1 MVLLIANLL
10 LLFTASTVFSQ
21 SPQKT
26 AQQPQDNARQEQLD
40 EATRLGQSVVSLYN
54 AGKYDEAQPI
64 AERVVKIREQVLDKD
79 DDRLLTAIFNLAAI
93 QLARG
98 RASDAKSLFEKVLHS
113 YERTGGI
120 DNVKLANVLD
130 QLAIAWYRLG
140 QPVETEH
147 AYERSLAIRQKAFGS
162 NHAEVARSL
171 RGLAEFYQF
180 EGDYKKAEPL
190 YQQLVELR
198 KRLGN
203 ASLISDAL
211 ERYACLLHKTNRSQ
225 EAEKLENEALGDN
238 SRPPSQLLSGG
249 VVNGK
254 ALHLAQPPYPAEARN
269 QHASGRVTVR
279 ILIDETGKVIRAC
292 AVEGQ
297 RALLKVS
304 ESAAYNSKFTPTRI
318 EDKPVKVN
326 GTIIYNFVAQ

>member
-1 MVLLIANLL
+1 M
-10 LLFTASTVFSQ
+10 FSQ
-21 SPQKT
+21 SPQET
-26 AQQPQDNARQEQLD
+26 AQQPQDNARQQQLD
-40 EATRLGQSVVSLYN
+40 EATRLSQSVVSLYN
-54 AGKYDEAQPI
+54 AGKYDEAQLI
-64 AERVVKIREQVLDKD
+64 AERVVRIREQLLDKD
-79 DDRLLTAIFNLAAI
+79 DDRLVTAIFNLAAL

-98 RASDAKSLFEKVLHS
+98 RTLEAKSLFEKVLHS

-120 DNVKLANVLD
+120 ENLKLANVLD

-147 AYERSLAIRQKAFGS
+147 AYERSLAIRQKAYGN

-171 RGLAEFYQF
+171 ESLAEFYQF
-180 EGDYKKAEPL
+180 QGDYKQAEPL

-211 ERYACLLHKTNRSQ
+211 ARYACLLHKTKRSQ
-225 EAEKLENEALGDN
+225 EAEKLETEALGDN
-238 SRPPSQLLSGG
+238 SRPPSQPLTGG

-254 ALHLAQPPYPAEARN
+254 ALHLAQPPYPVEARN
-269 QHASGRVTVR
+269 QHASGKVTVR
-279 ILIDETGKVIRAC
+279 ILIDENGKVIRAC

-304 ESAAYNSKFTPTRI
+304 ESAAYNSTFSPTRV
-318 EDKPVKVN
+318 EDKPVKVT
-326 GTIIYNFVAQ
+326 GTIIYNFIRQ